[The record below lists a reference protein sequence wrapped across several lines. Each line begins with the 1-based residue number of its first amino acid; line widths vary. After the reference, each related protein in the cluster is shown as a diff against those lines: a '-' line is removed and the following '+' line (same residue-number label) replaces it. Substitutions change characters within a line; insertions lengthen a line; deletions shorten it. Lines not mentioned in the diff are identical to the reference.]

1 MFDFVLA
8 IQSPVDVT
16 IITSKDVMNRRS
28 ELKGG
33 SSTETIGDEIYT
45 QTLSLKDKLI
55 GYKIEIKVMTGDKPL
70 IHDRFLIIDDE
81 VWFSGNSLN
90 DIGNRLSMLIR
101 LPNPGEILDVLKEL
115 ESKPE
120 RRIETMEEWKNKR
133 ER

>member
-1 MFDFVLA
+1 
-8 IQSPVDVT
+8 
-16 IITSKDVMNRRS
+16 
-28 ELKGG
+28 
-33 SSTETIGDEIYT
+33 
-45 QTLSLKDKLI
+45 
-55 GYKIEIKVMTGDKPL
+55 MTGDKPL